1 MPGAAARIEVNQ
13 GDKFESD
20 RFEAGAKDLYLA
32 RKLRAYEFAASLS
45 TTLMF
50 DLIESV
56 WSARYFIRMPMD
68 IQRRCEP

>member
-13 GDKFESD
+13 DGKFESH

-32 RKLRAYEFAASLS
+32 RRLSAHEFAAGLS

-56 WSARYFIRMPMD
+56 WSARYFICTPMD
-68 IQRRCEP
+68 IQRRCKL